1 MKANSG
7 NLKAILAG
15 GLLVIAAAVG
25 VWFGT
30 RGASVLEVPRGGSI
44 EAVENT
50 RGPLRIAF
58 LAFQNNPFWTP
69 VTEGAIAARDYLKG
83 RTVQVDYIDLGDS
96 LNAEAV
102 IAGIEAAVA
111 QQYDGIVIVP
121 IFDGTERA
129 INEAVDA
136 GVPVV
141 TIIAEGSIPSRRLI
155 FVGQDA
161 VAAGRQLGEFIAG
174 KLGGKGK
181 VGIITGYFGAV
192 QHTERMN
199 GAVDYLRANT
209 PDIKVLGPFENQDKA
224 ESAYAIVQDMY
235 AANPD
240 LSLVYVTAG
249 GPFGAAKA
257 IKDLGLIGKV
267 GVVGFDHTP
276 DNMGYITTG
285 EMYALIDQ
293 APYQQAF
300 DSTVMLYNFLVT
312 GKEPA
317 EKRVTINGTIITPEG
332 TLE

>member
-1 MKANSG
+1 MK
-7 NLKAILAG
+7 LARGSLTTKVMG
-15 GLLVIAAAVG
+15 GLLIVAAAAG
-25 VWFGT
+25 IWLST
-30 RGASVLEVPRGGSI
+30 HRTHAVLMPQGGSVV
-44 EAVENT
+44 AVENT

-69 VTEGAIAARDYLKG
+69 VTEGAKAARDYLKA
-83 RTVQVDYIDLGDS
+83 RNVQVDYIDLGDS

-102 IAGIEAAVA
+102 IAGIEGAVA
-111 QQYDGIVIVP
+111 QEYNGVVVVP

-141 TIIAEGSIPSRRLI
+141 TIIAEGSVPSRRLV

-181 VGIITGYFGAV
+181 VGVITGYFGAV

-199 GAVDYLRANT
+199 GAIDYLKTNA
-209 PDIKVLGPFENQDKA
+209 PGIQILGPFENQDKA
-224 ESAYAIVQDMY
+224 EAAYAIVQDMY

-257 IKDLGLIGKV
+257 IKDLGLTGKV

-276 DNMGYITTG
+276 DNMGYIETG

-300 DSTVMLYNFLVT
+300 DSTVMLYNFLVN

-317 EKRVTINGTIITPEG
+317 EKKVTIKGTIITPGG
-332 TLE
+332 TLK